1 MAGNRPVVEP
11 WCFYKIHKQRL
22 NVLFQQF
29 IHQYRLKSLLVI
41 TCFARGELNILA
53 KLSSTQAR
61 SCNIKKISLQTRI
74 NQRHGFYRK
83 YSSRPLN
90 LVFFFFRF
98 FSASLLVR
106 KHAGFYILEDSKD
119 FFFFWLL
126 LFITK
131 SLNLNKNKQKGL
143 YSKTI
148 EVLVLTSHSCTHTKR
163 KKKKDI

>member
-11 WCFYKIHKQRL
+11 WCFYTIYKQRL

-29 IHQYRLKSLLVI
+29 IHQYRLKSLIVI

-61 SCNIKKISLQTRI
+61 SCNIYKKKISLQTRI
-74 NQRHGFYRK
+74 NQRHSFYRK

-90 LVFFFFRF
+90 LVFFFFFRF

-106 KHAGFYILEDSKD
+106 KHAGFYIHEGLKE
-119 FFFFWLL
+119 FFFFFLDYYYLL
-126 LFITK
+126 LK
-131 SLNLNKNKQKGL
+131 A
-143 YSKTI
+143 
-148 EVLVLTSHSCTHTKR
+148 
-163 KKKKDI
+163 